1 MRRWIALGVAA
12 LLALTLSSCGHANRA
27 TNAGRDNKSSSA
39 GHGDES
45 SSASTSSAAASTS
58 VSKYTSKNF
67 SIPFTVTVPA
77 SLNPQPASDTDTFLT
92 WVSNAGRD
100 EAFRFLRPVVVYRPG
115 STSPQAPPKDYLT
128 YLRGQASH
136 GATFANVKTIS
147 VDGHAATMVTATTTQ
162 SLDGSLGC
170 PTAKTVPD
178 ECYGLQPD
186 LALRIAVID
195 VDGKTLLAWARTN
208 NEDLNAHT
216 FYAEFAVMLRGLK
229 FE

>member
-12 LLALTLSSCGHANRA
+12 LLALTLSSCGHANTA
-27 TNAGRDNKSSSA
+27 PSAGRDNKASSA

-45 SSASTSSAAASTS
+45 SSASTSSAAASPS
-58 VSKYTSKNF
+58 VSKYTSRNF

-115 STSPQAPPKDYLT
+115 STGPQAPPKDYLT

-147 VDGHAATMVTATTTQ
+147 VDGHAATIVTATTTLP
-162 SLDGSLGC
+162 STARWAVPRSRRC
-170 PTAKTVPD
+170 PTSATGSNPTWRSGSRLSTSTGRHCWLGPEQIAKTSMRTPST
-178 ECYGLQPD
+178 PR
-186 LALRIAVID
+186 LR
-195 VDGKTLLAWARTN
+195 RC
-208 NEDLNAHT
+208 
-216 FYAEFAVMLRGLK
+216 
-229 FE
+229 FEA